1 MSLYEKLKADIV
13 TAMKEKQP
21 EILTALRTLDAS
33 AKNVAIQVGKKIP
46 NDEEVLTAVTKAVKQ
61 GVDSADQFTK
71 GLREDLAKTELF
83 QVNLF
88 KKYLPTQL
96 TVEQLTTEIKQA
108 IVDVGAKTQ
117 ADFGKVMKVIVPK
130 LKGLADGKEIQRILK
145 ELLG

>member
-108 IVDVGAKTQ
+108 IADVGAKTQ

>member
-33 AKNVAIQVGKKIP
+33 AKNVALQVGNKIP
-46 NDEEVLTAVTKAVKQ
+46 NDTEVLTAVTKAVKQ
-61 GVDSADQFTK
+61 GIDSADQFTK
-71 GLREDLAKTELF
+71 GLREDLARTELF

-108 IVDVGAKTQ
+108 IADVGAKTQ

>member
-33 AKNVAIQVGKKIP
+33 AKNVAIQGGKKIP

-71 GLREDLAKTELF
+71 GLREDLAKVELF

-108 IVDVGAKTQ
+108 IADVGAKTQ

>member
-61 GVDSADQFTK
+61 GIDSADQFAK